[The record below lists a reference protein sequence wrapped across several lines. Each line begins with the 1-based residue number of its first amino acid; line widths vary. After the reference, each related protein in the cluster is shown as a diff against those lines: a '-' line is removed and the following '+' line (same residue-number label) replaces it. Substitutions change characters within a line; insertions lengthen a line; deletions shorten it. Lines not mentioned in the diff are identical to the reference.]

1 MTIFAL
7 QNSID
12 NQQVDVLPP
21 LPKPGELRSL
31 SIDRLLI
38 ANLITGLPG
47 DEGVEG
53 GINYDM
59 LHDGLDVVIDPWLQM
74 SLGDE
79 WVVRAIYGSTP
90 PITVLTDTVK
100 DTEVN
105 QRIFRTIAAN
115 QLKDGVCNLHVGVR
129 RVSNA
134 GGDYEQSPP
143 LTVLIKT
150 TLPGGPD
157 PDIKEPY
164 HQNLAPIQ
172 VDQDILI
179 NGVTKDYLDEYGGV
193 NVTVPAYDLMRKN
206 SVILVHWGSQT
217 LVMPRV
223 KESQVGKPIS
233 FMILRNIIEQE
244 GRAIPL
250 KLNYSI
256 IDVVENRSAAP
267 APPIHF
273 NVDPT
278 LDLLEAP
285 IVDKADQQ
293 NQLDIVALKGE
304 DVLTFISSRK
314 VTFSPGDRVKLNW
327 VGVDSG
333 GHEVPDEQ
341 IWEPVQSSRSH
352 DFHIPYSKVQ
362 LIARGSAQVAFTLT
376 RAAVITDSRVT
387 FVTVTGLPV
396 LLLPPEVPEAI
407 GGAVPAQTPLA
418 HVIVKKQPGAII
430 VGDVV
435 RILWHILRDDG
446 SEHEYIGQ
454 RRISEDLID
463 KDIVFDIQPENIAT
477 GDGGRLTVS
486 YIVYRDL
493 TRPQPSENLLL
504 YIGDTLSELQ
514 APIVNAAP
522 DGVLIPEEVQKGAE
536 VIIAPYAGMRA
547 LDRVKLEFVGATQ
560 ESSWSI
566 SQDLT
571 LVQVGHNLLNR
582 VPFELVAANR
592 YKEVRLVYTVTNQ
605 FTGQIR
611 ISKELPLKIGELIL
625 PEILSVQETA
635 TGANISN
642 GGTTLATHVT
652 VTGRV
657 SPFQPVEVFNGSASI
672 GKPPVDDKGQWTIAV
687 PDLAVALH
695 SLTAQVLG
703 GDKPTSPPWTFTVW
717 AKLQIGGNL
726 SINLTDYFQVAGRP
740 PSVIP
745 DEATRLQQA
754 SGGSGGY
761 TYVSSNQNVAKVI
774 SADGRVGALA
784 NGTTTITVS
793 DGSQSAS
800 YQLIVTGIRYVR
812 LRQSQ
817 VSWHEQSW
825 RHSCLSVAQFQ
836 RFWSIYSLSGNVASY
851 LGWPNSTYWTST
863 NNDCVGNVA
872 WAFTLANGNAFQYNG
887 GQYFLPTIE
896 FG

>member
-1 MTIFAL
+1 MTIFAI
-7 QNSID
+7 QYSID
-12 NQQVDVLPP
+12 SKQVDVLPP
-21 LPKPGELRSL
+21 LPKPGEPKSV

-38 ANLITGLPG
+38 ANLITGLPE
-47 DEGVEG
+47 DEGVMG

-59 LHDGLDVVIDPWLQM
+59 LHDGLDVVIDPWQQM
-74 SLGDE
+74 SQGDE
-79 WVVRAIYGSTP
+79 WVVRAIYGSAP
-90 PITVLTDTVK
+90 PITVLADTVK

-105 QRIFRTIAAN
+105 LRIFRTIAGN

-129 RVSNA
+129 RISNA
-134 GGDYEQSPP
+134 GGDYEQSLP

-172 VDQDILI
+172 VDKDILI

-193 NVTVPAYDLMRKN
+193 SVTVPAYELMRKN

-223 KESQVGKPIS
+223 KEGQVGQPIS
-233 FMILRNIIEQE
+233 FMILREVIERE

-293 NQLDIVALKGE
+293 NQLDIVALKGG

-314 VTFSPGDRVKLNW
+314 VTFSPEDRVQLNW

-341 IWEPVQSSRSH
+341 IWEPAESSRSH
-352 DFHIPYSKVQ
+352 DFHIPYYKVH

-376 RAAVITDSRVT
+376 RATEITVSRVA

-396 LLLPPEVPEAI
+396 LLLPAEVPEAV
-407 GGAVPAQTPLA
+407 GGAVHVQTPLA

-430 VGDVV
+430 EGDVV
-435 RILWHILRDDG
+435 RILWHILRADG

-454 RRISEDLID
+454 RRVSADLID
-463 KDIVFDIQPENIAT
+463 KDIVFDIQPEHIAT

-504 YIGDTLSELQ
+504 YIGDTLSELPP
-514 APIVNAAP
+514 PIVKAAP
-522 DGVLIPEEVQKGAE
+522 DGVLIPEEVQNGAE
-536 VIIAPYAGMRA
+536 VIILPYDGMRA

-560 ESSWSI
+560 DSSWSTT
-566 SQDLT
+566 QDLT
-571 LVQVGHNLLNR
+571 LVQIGHNLVNR
-582 VPFELVAANR
+582 VPFERVAANR
-592 YKEVRLVYTVTNQ
+592 GKEVRLVYTVTNQ

-611 ISKELPLKIGELIL
+611 ISKELPLIVGELIP

-635 TGANISN
+635 TGTIISN
-642 GGTTLATHVT
+642 GGSTFVTHVT

-657 SPFQPVEVFNGSASI
+657 SPFQLVEVFDGPTSI
-672 GKPPVDDKGQWTIAV
+672 GKPPVGDKGEWTIAV

-695 SLTAQVLG
+695 SLTAQVAG
-703 GDKPTSPPWTFTVW
+703 SDKPPSPPWRFTVRS
-717 AKLQIGGNL
+717 KLQIGGNVHIPL
-726 SINLTDYFQVAGRP
+726 SSYFQVAGRP
-740 PSVIP
+740 PPVIP
-745 DEATRLQQA
+745 NEATRIQQA
-754 SGGSGGY
+754 SGGSGKY
-761 TYVSSNQNVAKVI
+761 TYSSSNQNIARII
-774 SADGRVGALA
+774 SQDGRVGAVG

-793 DGSQSAS
+793 DDDGQSAS
-800 YQLIVTGIRYVR
+800 YQLTVSGVR
-812 LRQSQ
+812 NVGLYNQR
-817 VSWHEQSW
+817 VNWDNQSW
-825 RHSCLSVAQFQ
+825 RSSCLSVGEFQ
-836 RFWSIYSLSGNVASY
+836 RFWSIYASAGNVTGY
-851 LGWPNSTYWTST
+851 LGWPDGTYWTST
-863 NNDCVGNVA
+863 NNDQFQNIA
-872 WAFTLANGNAFQYNG
+872 WAFSNGNAFEYNG
-887 GQYFLPTIE
+887 GQFYLWTIQ
-896 FG
+896 FR